1 MKKFLLIFSVISL
14 SLLFISWGSNFNP
27 NFKSRVSSSIAAKL
41 SPDLID
47 VLEKYKAEGKWSLP
61 DTYFLLDKDT
71 IKKPD
76 RKGRILQRME
86 KRKARYEARLREKG
100 IGPTDRIKGEKNP
113 FALSFEKKKDP
124 DRPDTDLVGVFI
136 KVDGDPSFLLNY
148 GVKIRTRV
156 KNIVV
161 ALVYVDKIEEIAK
174 DGRVIYIE
182 LSRLTEPVLDRS
194 VPATKAD
201 LIRIYHEYGIDSI
214 GYTGKGVV
222 VGIVDTGID
231 WTHADF
237 KDPKTGKTRIVRI
250 WDQTIDTPGRY
261 PSDTDPDLPT
271 LNYGTEWTNT
281 DIDSGTCTEID
292 SDGHG
297 THVAGISAGNG
308 RGGAVGRYTGMAP
321 EADIIMVKTDF
332 YNTSIVDGIKYIF
345 EKAKDRG
352 QNAVVNLS
360 LGMGFYWAVRNADG
374 FDGTD
379 LFSQSLD
386 GLVSNGKLIVKS
398 AGNDGLFRNTTPPW
412 PDIPG
417 SYHGE
422 GNLSSTN
429 THYLR
434 IPINQEWIVRNL
446 IWYEQTDTVRVRVI
460 GPSSPPQ
467 WWMPSNETFGPFQT
481 GQSGWVWGWTAD
493 VYFSLPS
500 TPPNPNN
507 LDRYGNVSIWYSS
520 YSYYYYYYYIG
531 GGNDWR
537 IEIQA
542 GSGGGSQN
550 YDYWTYGYGAYLGW
564 ADPTLVAQNYLHR
577 KSLPSASSARKL
589 IVVGAY
595 TTKNRWQSVNGNTY
609 QYSLLP
615 PLEHIADFSSPGP
628 TRDLRAKPE
637 ITAPGFG
644 VASSLSKDYSVS
656 QPWIVED
663 GKHVIMQGTSMSA
676 PHVTGAVALML
687 QKYGALSYTE
697 AINLLQANA
706 TWDGYTQIYGSKPN
720 YAFGAGKLNVRFLN
734 EPPIA
739 QLKASP
745 TKGPIPLNVQ
755 FDGSSSYDTD
765 GIVVAWKWDFGDGT
779 TSSGD
784 IRSQDKEAGLKP
796 SHTFNKVG
804 TYTAKLQVEDNTG
817 DLSSPAT
824 VTIIAFEVYPPV
836 NIALKRDINK
846 SLFREEAYHTIT
858 WAENPENKY
867 VTIAKYN
874 IYRKLQS
881 EGDDKYKLIAT
892 VPSNTFKYVD
902 GKLDPKLK
910 FHYALT
916 SVDSQGNESK
926 KSNPV
931 GN

>member
-1 MKKFLLIFSVISL
+1 MKKLLIVFSIISL
-14 SLLFISWGSNFNP
+14 SLLFVSFNNPFKPKIP
-27 NFKSRVSSSIAAKL
+27 NATEAKL

-47 VLEKYKAEGKWSLP
+47 VLNKYKAEGKWTLP

-71 IKKPD
+71 IKNADKKA
-76 RKGRILQRME
+76 RVLQRME
-86 KRKARYEARLREKG
+86 KRKARYEAKLREKG
-100 IGPTDRIKGEKNP
+100 LGPTDRIKGEKNP
-113 FALSFEKKKDP
+113 FVLSFDKKKDP
-124 DRPDTDLVGVFI
+124 ERPDADIIGVFI
-136 KVDGDPSFLLNY
+136 KFYGDPSFLTSY
-148 GVKIRTRV
+148 GVKIKTRV
-156 KNIVV
+156 KNIVS
-161 ALVYVDKIEEIAK
+161 AYVPVDRIEEIAK
-174 DGRVIYIE
+174 DSRVIYIE
-182 LSRLTEPVLDRS
+182 LSRLMEPVLDKS
-194 VPATKAD
+194 VPATSAD
-201 LIRIYHEYGIDSI
+201 LIRIYHDYGIDSI

-237 KDPKTGKTRIVRI
+237 KDPSTGKTRIWRI
-250 WDQTIDTPGRY
+250 WDQTIDTPGRF
-261 PSDTDPDLPT
+261 PSDTDPDLPS
-271 LNYGTEWTNT
+271 LNYGTEWTNS
-281 DIDSGTCTEID
+281 DIDSGTCTEVD

-297 THVAGISAGNG
+297 THVAGIAAGNG

-321 EADIIMVKTDF
+321 EADIVMVKTTF
-332 YNTSIVDGIKYIF
+332 YNNAILDGVAYIF
-345 EKAKDRG
+345 EKAKDKG
-352 QNAVVNLS
+352 ENAVVNLS

-386 GLVSNGKLIVKS
+386 GLVGNGKLIVKS

-412 PDIPG
+412 PDVAG

-434 IPINQEWIVRNL
+434 IPNNQEWIVRNL
-446 IWYEQTDTVRVRVI
+446 IWYKPTDTVRVRVI
-460 GPSSPPQ
+460 GPSSPLQP
-467 WWMPSNETFGPFQT
+467 WMPSNETFGPAQT
-481 GQSGWVWGWTAD
+481 GQTGWDFGWTAD
-493 VYFSLPS
+493 IYFYLPS
-500 TPPNPNN
+500 TPNPNN

-520 YSYYYYYYYIG
+520 YSAWYYYYYYIA

-550 YDYWTYGYGAYLGW
+550 YDYWTKGYSAYLGW
-564 ADPTLVAQNYLHR
+564 ADETLVVQNYLHR
-577 KSLPSASSARKL
+577 KSLPSASSAKKL

-595 TTKNRWQSVNGNTY
+595 TTKNRWQSINGNYY

-615 PLEHIADFSSPGP
+615 PLHHIADFSSPGP
-628 TRDLRAKPE
+628 TRDGRMKPE

-644 VASSLSKDYSVS
+644 VASALSKDYSVS

-687 QKYGALSYTE
+687 QKFGALSSTD

-706 TWDGYTQIYGSKPN
+706 TWDGYTAMYGSKPN

-734 EPPIA
+734 EPPVA
-739 QLKASP
+739 KLTASP
-745 TKGPIPLNVQ
+745 LKGPIPLNVN
-755 FDGSSSYDTD
+755 FDGTGSYDTD
-765 GIVVAWKWDFGDGT
+765 GIIVGWIWDFGDGT
-779 TSSGD
+779 VTKGGISSE
-784 IRSQDKEAGLKP
+784 SKEAGLKP
-796 SHTFNKVG
+796 AHTFNKVG
-804 TYTAKLQVEDNTG
+804 TFTVKLQVEDNTG

-824 VTIIAFEVYPPV
+824 VSIIAFEVYPPV

-858 WAENPENKY
+858 WSANPENKY

-881 EGDDKYKLIAT
+881 EGDDKYKLIAS
-892 VPSNTFKYVD
+892 VSANTFQYVD
-902 GKLDPKLK
+902 KKLDPKAK

-916 SVDSQGNESK
+916 SVDTDGNESK
-926 KSNPV
+926 KSSPV